1 MFTGEVLN
9 SKEDCGRLLELG
21 NLFNLSLDLVKRK
34 LSRLLGKFFLSNLVF
49 ASAGKVMQSVWTHHV
64 IEHCGYVYSACLLLL
79 RVLC

>member
-1 MFTGEVLN
+1 MKIVVGCLSWVIYSTFSLI
-9 SKEDCGRLLELG
+9 LL
-21 NLFNLSLDLVKRK
+21 KRK